1 MHRYTRGF
9 TVYELFITLALVATL
24 VALGMPSFSALAA
37 KSRQTAELN
46 ALFHAFHQARKESIM
61 RHRVVSLCPS
71 RGLQACE
78 KTTDWSTGWI
88 LFYDPAGTGEPGNGI
103 VTRHIVAETMTV
115 SANRRIF
122 TSRGTHKRTTNGTI
136 VVCDRLGRTAP
147 KALVISYTGRPR
159 VAERRPDGSAW
170 SCAD

>member
-1 MHRYTRGF
+1 MRLRARAF
-9 TVYELFITLALVATL
+9 TLYELLITLALIAIIATL
-24 VALGMPSFSALAA
+24 ALPSFSTLSAR
-37 KSRQTAELN
+37 SRQTAEIN

-71 RGLQACE
+71 PDGRTCA
-78 KTTDWSTGWI
+78 KTRDWSGGWL
-88 LFYDPAGTGEPGNGI
+88 LFYDPAGTGWPGDGI
-103 VTRHIVAETMTV
+103 VTRHSVADTV
-115 SANRRIF
+115 QIAANRRLF
-122 TSRGTHKRTTNGTI
+122 TARGTQKRTTNGTI
-136 VVCDRLGRTAP
+136 VFCDRRGRTDA

>member
-1 MHRYTRGF
+1 MHLHPRGF
-9 TVYELFITLALVATL
+9 TLHELLITLVLLAVL
-24 VALGMPSFSALAA
+24 VALALPLFSTLSA
-37 KSRQTAELN
+37 KIRQSTEIN

-71 RGLQACE
+71 SDGLTCAE
-78 KTTDWSTGWI
+78 TKEWSDGWL
-88 LFYDPAGTGEPGNGI
+88 LFYDPSGTGWPGDGI
-103 VTRHIVAETMTV
+103 VTRHSVTDTV
-115 SANRRIF
+115 RVTSNRYLF
-122 TSRGTHKRTTNGTI
+122 TARGTQKRTTNGTI
-136 VVCDRLGRTAP
+136 VFCDRTGRTAA